1 MKKKLLKK
9 VSLLTT
15 CAVLATGLLAGC
27 GKESENTQSE
37 GENTQPKEN
46 TIASVATDLG
56 CIDAEAFA
64 KELNEKY
71 AGEEVVVMI
80 ERAGA
85 TYPTWDIEYIQG
97 LLPDITITS
106 KPFANDKAEQLIK
119 TAYTAGEQLDLV
131 EFWPNQMQT
140 FVDADMALDL
150 TPYLEEDQIWKD
162 SFVDGILEAGTYDGK
177 VYNLA
182 EAIVYP
188 LIVVNEDIL
197 KEAGVEAKEEWT
209 WDEFME
215 ACEKIDKNTDASPIG
230 IQVQHSNWLVRNAFQ
245 QIWDSEEEYMSFVN
259 GEISL
264 TEDTRVKKMM
274 DDVAELY
281 NKNYCYP
288 GEGAISLTA
297 DEKIAGFAA
306 GDIAMIAEVNA
317 NTLNALSN
325 SGVENI
331 KIIGWPTMSKEMN
344 GTNGGYQGYFIPSH
358 TKNPDLAVGIMK
370 LLFSQQVMNYNAD
383 AGIVPTVP
391 VESSNEYLNELS
403 KDADRIGP
411 AEILAL
417 SPEVSD
423 YVQNQLMANYLL
435 NGESALMDLENLRL
449 SATQ

>member
-1 MKKKLLKK
+1 M
-9 VSLLTT
+9 LTT
-15 CAVLATGLLAGC
+15 SVAAGC
-27 GKESENTQSE
+27 GKESGEASANQEQSK
-37 GENTQPKEN
+37 PKEN
-46 TIASVATDLG
+46 TAAAVATDLG

-64 KELNEKY
+64 EELNDKY

-80 ERAGA
+80 ERAGV

-140 FVDADMALDL
+140 FVDTDMALDL
-150 TPYLEEDQIWKD
+150 TPYLEEDRIWKE
-162 SFVDGILEAGTYDGK
+162 SFVDGILEAGTYSDK

-209 WDEFME
+209 WDEFVG
-215 ACEKIDKNTDASPIG
+215 ACDKIQKNTDASPIG
-230 IQVQHSNWLVRNAFQ
+230 IQVQHTNWLARCGFE
-245 QIWDSEEEYMSFVN
+245 QIWDNEEEYNSFIS
-259 GEISL
+259 GEISF
-264 TEDTRVKKMM
+264 TEEPRIKEMM
-274 DDVAELY
+274 EKISELY
-281 NKNYCYP
+281 EKEYCYP
-288 GEGAISLTA
+288 GEGAISLTV

-306 GDIAMIAEVNA
+306 GEIAMIAEVNA
-317 NTLNALSN
+317 NTLTTLSN
-325 SGVENI
+325 SGVENV
-331 KIIGWPTMSKEMN
+331 KIIGWPTMSEEMN
-344 GTNGGYQGYFIPSH
+344 FTNGGYQGYFIPSH

-391 VESSNEYLNELS
+391 VESSNEYLKELS
-403 KDADRIGP
+403 KDAERIGP
-411 AEILAL
+411 AEVLAL
-417 SPEVSD
+417 SPEISD

-435 NGESALMDLENLRL
+435 NGDSALDDLENLRL
-449 SATQ
+449 GATQ